1 MTAQPTPREEANEES
16 GKAEVAKFIF
26 SLVVLGLA
34 ATLVA
39 KTDHGQLRDAAIGN
53 LVVSIVSPFTAIR
66 LSHGHWTA
74 RARWGLVFA
83 TPMWL
88 TASVFMFM
96 GADTTEIDLYQR
108 SIQPRTSRYS
118 NRNLPRGV
126 GELIKVGV
134 EWAAELESIAYACA
148 IFSLLNL

>member
-1 MTAQPTPREEANEES
+1 
-16 GKAEVAKFIF
+16 
-26 SLVVLGLA
+26 
-34 ATLVA
+34 
-39 KTDHGQLRDAAIGN
+39 
-53 LVVSIVSPFTAIR
+53 
-66 LSHGHWTA
+66 
-74 RARWGLVFA
+74 
-83 TPMWL
+83 MWL